1 MCELEWLLSMHY
13 YNLYSVCHVLK
24 RCPVINNF
32 VFYLSGVLDKFP
44 SFFFTCPY
52 MPHSTLKNKWS
63 TLFIKVI
70 NSWDYCTDQLP
81 LTPWYI
87 NSWDYCTD
95 QLPLTPW
102 YINSWDYCTD
112 QLPLTPWYINSWDY
126 CTDQLPLTPWY
137 INSWDYCTDQL
148 PLTPWYIHSWDYC
161 ADQLPL
167 DILTAETTVQI
178 NCHLIY

>member
-24 RCPVINNF
+24 RYPVINNF
-32 VFYLSGVLDKFP
+32 AFYLSGVLDKFP

-52 MPHSTLKNKWS
+52 MTHSTLKNKWS

-70 NSWDYCTDQLP
+70 NSWDYCADRLL

-95 QLPLTPW
+95 RLPLGILLYRSTV
-102 YINSWDYCTD
+102 T
-112 QLPLTPWYINSWDY
+112 
-126 CTDQLPLTPWY
+126 
-137 INSWDYCTDQL
+137 
-148 PLTPWYIHSWDYC
+148 WYIHSWYYC
-161 ADQLPL
+161 TDRLPL
-167 DILTAETTVQI
+167 DIFTACFSDKMFSAELI
-178 NCHLIY
+178 NLHTIAPGFLLVSCFLKS